1 MKKRFLYLAVPAL
14 FASLT
19 LSACNEDPTGQN
31 NNNNNQTTEKY
42 SFTFELDAP
51 EAIKDDIKYTLSNG
65 NGEYSKGTKIA
76 VNISSY
82 DSVNYSFDGYF
93 VNNSKVST
101 ETSYTI
107 DLQADTTLVA
117 KFSEKG
123 GSENPENPDNP
134 EEPDNPDNPSFADV
148 KVGEVYEKGKLGLW
162 QQTRKEA
169 LYFSGVMDGYYLG
182 STTTFSD
189 AVEITSTKVSET
201 ELTLEI
207 TSGTNA
213 NKFIGGKIVGSG
225 EDSHNN
231 IVMQD
236 DEFRWTYN
244 AEYDAYTAKLSDT
257 VEVYIG
263 NYKSFTTFSL
273 STMDH
278 IDEAGTN
285 IAHVVQSEINDGG
298 STTDPEEPDNPDNP
312 SFADVKVGEVYEK
325 GKLGLWQ
332 QTRKEALY
340 FSGVMDGYYL
350 GSTTTFSDAVEITST
365 KVSETELTLEITS
378 GTNANKFIG
387 GKIVGSGEDSHNN
400 IVMQD
405 DEFRWTYNAEYD
417 AYTAKLSDTVEVYIG
432 NYKSFTTFSLSTMD
446 HIDEA
451 GTNIAHV
458 VQSEI
463 KDGSGS
469 TTDPDTPDVPSGEDV
484 YSGQIPAGKYEPI
497 DANEYYKN
505 INFDDEI
512 SSLKSDLKTLI
523 NTNFKNVHYDNARYM
538 LQYTDED
545 LSDKGYI
552 YGVYDGKL
560 IKPQWDSGKTWNREH
575 LWPASRLPNGRA
587 DDKEGSDLFN
597 LRASNSSIN
606 GSRSNKYYSENGDG
620 GYYPIVGNK
629 AGNDQRGDVARSIF
643 YMAFKYE
650 ELGLEVVENPQAS
663 VGYDDHYYKMG
674 KLSTLIEWN
683 EADPVDEFEMRRN
696 SRIYEYQGNR
706 NPFVDYPYLVD
717 LFFQN

>member
-1 MKKRFLYLAVPAL
+1 MKRRVLYLAIPAL

-19 LSACNEDPTGQN
+19 LSACNEDPTHN
-31 NNNNNQTTEKY
+31 NNNNNPTVEKY

-51 EAIKDDIKYTLSNG
+51 EAIKDDIKYTLSNPS
-65 NGEYSKGTKIA
+65 GEYDKGTKIA
-76 VNISSY
+76 VIISSY

-93 VNNSKVST
+93 VNNSKVTT
-101 ETSYTI
+101 ETSYTV
-107 DLQADTTLVA
+107 DLQSDTTLVA

-123 GSENPENPDNP
+123 GNENPENP
-134 EEPDNPDNPSFADV
+134 ENPDNPSFADV

-182 STTTFSD
+182 STTTFSEFSD

-244 AEYDAYTAKLSDT
+244 AEYDAYTAKLSD
-257 VEVYIG
+257 
-263 NYKSFTTFSL
+263 S
-273 STMDH
+273 
-278 IDEAGTN
+278 
-285 IAHVVQSEINDGG
+285 
-298 STTDPEEPDNPDNP
+298 
-312 SFADVKVGEVYEK
+312 
-325 GKLGLWQ
+325 
-332 QTRKEALY
+332 
-340 FSGVMDGYYL
+340 
-350 GSTTTFSDAVEITST
+350 
-365 KVSETELTLEITS
+365 
-378 GTNANKFIG
+378 
-387 GKIVGSGEDSHNN
+387 
-400 IVMQD
+400 
-405 DEFRWTYNAEYD
+405 
-417 AYTAKLSDTVEVYIG
+417 VEVYIG

-469 TTDPDTPDVPSGEDV
+469 TTDPEEPDNPDNPVDPDNPIFADKEIGDVIEEGRLGVWQQTHGKALYFNGKMAADYYFGTSDYFSQGVTVESVKVSGTELTLEITSGENAGKFIGASVSGQHNNIVMTDTEYRWTYDQEKDAYFSVLENNEEVFIGNDSYYYTLDVVEVSDNTKPNYAHIVQSDITNGGSGTTEPDTPDVPSGDDV